1 MVQTNAYTDVVELC
15 ALLQCLGFSIKS
27 LETTDVSICQD
38 GATRT
43 VVINCQASG
52 FHVVME
58 STNSTCSCPMAPTH
72 QNSGFWEVSG
82 VTGGKQYSKECG
94 SALLGS
100 LPKAHRERLTSQLQD
115 IVRCIKEHNESDG
128 EKHKDGVGN
137 KSASMIELKT
147 PEKRHYQITSQT
159 PTRYRSLDTLTTGG
173 MAPEQLPT
181 PGPLLKDAIEDNA
194 DGKKL
199 MCQRQSTYTL
209 SSTPGSSRRRNKTSS
224 PIQMPS
230 SSVLENLMG
239 AEKTAEELRNKISNV
254 IKEIVED
261 GKLDSSMSSLALD
274 VSKISL
280 LRGTES
286 SKIQFASSPNLS
298 GLAVQDEC
306 MKRLK
311 RVDSASTSNLAPK
324 PPPKDG
330 KMAKLRRI
338 SPNLFKLRNSPNV
351 AKTDKEKTT
360 HDPKSSKLNSLF
372 KPRIVTPVRVAK
384 TTTDANA
391 NLSSS
396 RKKFSNVKS
405 TIPRP
410 ASKKE

>member
-1 MVQTNAYTDVVELC
+1 MTNAYTDVVELC

-27 LETTDVSICQD
+27 LETTDVSISQD

-58 STNSTCSCPMAPTH
+58 STNSTCSCPMAPSH

-94 SALLGS
+94 SSLLGS
-100 LPKAHRERLTSQLQD
+100 LPKAHRERLTLQLQE

-128 EKHKDGVGN
+128 EKHKEAIGN

-147 PEKRHYQITSQT
+147 PEKRHYQITTQT
-159 PTRYRSLDTLTTGG
+159 PTRYRSLDTLTTSG

-181 PGPLLKDAIEDNA
+181 PGPLLKDTIEDNA

-224 PIQMPS
+224 PIQVPS
-230 SSVLENLMG
+230 SSVLESLIET
-239 AEKTAEELRNKISNV
+239 EKTAEELRNKLSNV
-254 IKEIVED
+254 IKEIVEE

-280 LRGTES
+280 LKGTES

-298 GLAVQDEC
+298 GLAVQDDC

-311 RVDSASTSNLAPK
+311 RVDSASTSNLAAK
-324 PPPKDG
+324 PPQKDG
-330 KMAKLRRI
+330 KMSKLRRI
-338 SPNLFKLRNSPNV
+338 SPNLFKLRNSPSV
-351 AKTDKEKTT
+351 AKSDKEKTPQDT
-360 HDPKSSKLNSLF
+360 KSSKLNSLF
-372 KPRIVTPVRVAK
+372 KPRIVTTPVRVAK
-384 TTTDANA
+384 TTIDANA